1 MKIRFVFSKLLALCF
16 LLAFAIAPAGAQT
29 VLKFS
34 HTDNPDG
41 LRDQAAKLF
50 AQKVEQY
57 TQGRY
62 KVRVFPSGQLA
73 NDPKAIEQL
82 QLGGVDFTV
91 SATGSYAT
99 HLRTLNLTA
108 LPFLV
113 DTYEQ
118 GWKFYDE
125 SKWLQKQFSLL
136 PSKGFRYLAT
146 FEAGF
151 RCFSTKMPLNSPADA
166 KGKKMRVY
174 PNDMIRWIM
183 ESIGFSPVVLPVTEV
198 YLAIQQGTVDGQENP
213 IDTIYSL
220 RFYEVA
226 KYITLTNHVYS
237 PIPLTISEITWSKF
251 SAADKT
257 AVTKAAVE
265 AAQWSRTAV
274 KNAEAAQLK
283 EMQSKG
289 ATVSRPNIESFRT
302 ASNPVYDKARAI
314 YGADVDQILAD
325 AKAVREAELVREASP
340 VRGAKSPA
348 KAK

>member
-1 MKIRFVFSKLLALCF
+1 MKTQFFFSKLLAFCF
-16 LLAFAIAPAGAQT
+16 LLAFAVPQAGAQK

-34 HTDNPDG
+34 HTDNPGG
-41 LRDQAAKLF
+41 LRDEAAKIF
-50 AQKVEQY
+50 AQKVEKY

-62 KVRVFPSGQLA
+62 KVQVFPSGQLA

-82 QLGGVDFTV
+82 QLGGIDFTV

-125 SKWLQKQFSLL
+125 SQWLQKQFSLL
-136 PSKGFRYLAT
+136 PPKGFRYLAT

-183 ESIGFSPVVLPVTEV
+183 EAIGFSPVVLPVTEV

-237 PIPLTISEITWSKF
+237 PIPLTISETTWSRF
-251 SAADKT
+251 SDAD
-257 AVTKAAVE
+257 KAAVKKAAIE
-265 AAQWSRTAV
+265 AAQWSRNAV
-274 KNAEAAQLK
+274 KNSEAGQLK
-283 EMQSKG
+283 DMQSKG
-289 ATVSRPNIESFRT
+289 AIVNRPNIEPFR
-302 ASNPVYDKARAI
+302 AAVKPVYDKAKGV

-325 AKAVREAELVREASP
+325 AKAVRAAL
-340 VRGAKSPA
+340 PA
-348 KAK
+348 K